1 MTRLT
6 LAALAVLLAA
16 PAAAQDI
23 RFNIT
28 PTLACLGRAQTDA
41 PGDPSCIGTAAEI
54 CMEVSDGGFS
64 TVGMVACISRELDY
78 WDARLNDSYQALRAR
93 HRADDADTANIPGIP
108 SMELALR
115 DMQRAW
121 IPFRDATC
129 DYERS
134 LWGGGTG
141 GGPATA
147 GCRMRLTGQQA
158 LYLEGQLAP

>member
-6 LAALAVLLAA
+6 LAALAALLAI
-16 PAAAQDI
+16 PAAAQDLN
-23 RFNIT
+23 FNIG

-41 PGDPSCIGTAAEI
+41 PGDPSCIGTAAEV
-54 CMEVSDGGFS
+54 CMEVTPGGFS
-64 TVGMVACISRELDY
+64 TVGMAGCIDRELQY
-78 WDARLNDSYQALRAR
+78 WDARLNDSYQLLRQTHKA
-93 HRADDADTANIPGIP
+93 ADRDMAGTGVP

-121 IPFRDATC
+121 ITFRDATC

-141 GGPATA
+141 GGPATV
-147 GCRMRLTGQQA
+147 GCLMRLTGQQA
-158 LYLEGQLAP
+158 LYLEGQMAP